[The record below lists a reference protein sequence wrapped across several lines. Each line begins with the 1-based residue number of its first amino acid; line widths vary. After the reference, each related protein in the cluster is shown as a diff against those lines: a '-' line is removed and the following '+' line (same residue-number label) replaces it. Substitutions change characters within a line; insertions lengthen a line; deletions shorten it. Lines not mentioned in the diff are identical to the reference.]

1 MIQIIKDFIWGWQVK
16 RAIHK
21 ANKLAKLFGLKY
33 LVIYM
38 NGSLKVVPKKTI
50 RELVAKR
57 RFRKGVTVAD
67 IERRALYVTR

>member
-16 RAIHK
+16 RAIRK

>member
-1 MIQIIKDFIWGWQVK
+1 MIQLIKDFIWGWQVK
-16 RAIHK
+16 RAIRK

-57 RFRKGVTVAD
+57 RFRKGVMVTD

>member
-1 MIQIIKDFIWGWQVK
+1 MIQLIKDFIWGWQVK
-16 RAIHK
+16 RAIRK

-33 LVIYM
+33 IVIYM

>member
-1 MIQIIKDFIWGWQVK
+1 MIQLIKDFIWGWQVK
-16 RAIHK
+16 RAIRK

-50 RELVAKR
+50 RQLVAKR